1 MLRYSLVAMQR
12 HQDVHEKL
20 PLVIPVLFYAGNEPR
35 IRFP

>member
-1 MLRYSLVAMQR
+1 MFSGR
-12 HQDVHEKL
+12 HLDVHEKL